1 MNKVLEIK
9 NLRLKIGGETILDGV
24 NLSLERGE
32 ITGLVGRSG
41 SGKSMTGLAA
51 MGLAPTGAS
60 LSGAVALN
68 GQSLLDLPE
77 REMCA
82 LRGRG
87 LAMIFQEPMTAL
99 NPLQTIQAQIAET
112 ITIHGDTPQAQ
123 ALDEAVVLMRRVGLN
138 PDVISPGRFPHELS
152 GGQRQRVMIAA
163 AIAMKPAVLI
173 ADEPTT
179 ALDVTTQAEILKL
192 LRRLVEEDE
201 MALLFITHDLA
212 VISNMAD
219 AVAVMDK
226 GRIVDTDTPR
236 NFFKKGLG
244 GALSGL
250 VVQST
255 KRKLALKTAA
265 DRETIIEAKDVSCV
279 YPAARQNLFSPAAPV
294 RAVNGVS
301 LSLMRGENLGL
312 VGESGCG
319 KSTLARAILGLQP
332 MSKGAVEIEGMGF
345 PSAGKAMMR
354 LLRRKIQIVFQDPYS
369 SFNPRHKVEKIIG
382 EPFHLFDKPPSRAEQ
397 RERIGDV
404 LASVGMSLLDMEK
417 YPHEFSGGQRQR
429 IAIARALITEPSVII
444 LDEATSALDVGARN
458 RVLNLLMTLSDQR
471 GVSYLFVTHDMTIIR
486 DVVDRVLVMKDGRI
500 VEEGATSDILGHP
513 QHDYSRSLIEATPK
527 INWPQ

>member
-1 MNKVLEIK
+1 MTKVLDIDD
-9 NLRLKIGGETILDGV
+9 LRLELGGETILNGV
-24 NLSLERGE
+24 NLSLERGK

-51 MGLAPTGAS
+51 IGLAPAGAL
-60 LSGAVALN
+60 LSGAVHLN
-68 GQSLLDLPE
+68 GQSLLNLPE

-82 LRGRG
+82 LRGRD

-99 NPLQTIQAQIAET
+99 NPLQTIAMQIAET
-112 ITIHGDTPQAQ
+112 ITIHQDTPKAQ
-123 ALDEAVVLMRRVGLN
+123 ARDEAEALMRRVGLD

-219 AVAVMDK
+219 TVAVMDK
-226 GRIVDTDTPR
+226 GRIIDADTPD

-255 KRKLALKTAA
+255 KRKLAQKTSAK
-265 DRETIIEAKDVSCV
+265 RQTIVEAKDVSCI
-279 YPAARQNLFSPAAPV
+279 YPTARQNLFSSAPPM
-294 RAVNGVS
+294 RAVNSVS
-301 LSLMRGENLGL
+301 LTLKRGENLGL

-319 KSTLARAILGLQP
+319 KSTLARALLGLQP
-332 MSKGAVEIEGMGF
+332 VSEGAVEIGGVGF
-345 PSAGKAMMR
+345 ASAGKAAMR
-354 LLRRKIQIVFQDPYS
+354 IMRKKIQIVFQDPYS
-369 SFNPRHKVEKIIG
+369 SFNPRQTVEKIIS
-382 EPFHLFDKPPSRAEQ
+382 EPFHLFDTPPSRAEQ
-397 RERIGDV
+397 REQIGDV
-404 LASVGMSLLDMEK
+404 LASVGMSLNDMEK

-458 RVLNLLMTLSDQR
+458 RVLNLLMALSDQR
-471 GVSYLFVTHDMTIIR
+471 GVSYLFVTHDMTVIR
-486 DVVDRVLVMKDGRI
+486 DVADRVLVMKDGRI

>member
-1 MNKVLEIK
+1 MDKVLDIK
-9 NLRLKIGGETILDGV
+9 DLRLTINGDTTLNGV
-24 NLSLERGE
+24 NLSLAAGK

-51 MGLAPTGAS
+51 LGLTPAGS
-60 LSGAVALN
+60 VLSGAIMLN
-68 GQSLLDLPE
+68 GHSLFDLSE

-82 LRGRG
+82 LRGRD

-99 NPLQTIQAQIAET
+99 NPLQTIATQIAET
-112 ITIHGDTPQAQ
+112 ITIHGDTPKAQ
-123 ALDEAVVLMRRVGLN
+123 ALDEAIALMRRVGLD

-163 AIAMKPAVLI
+163 AVAMKPTVLI

-179 ALDVTTQAEILKL
+179 ALDVTTQAEILNL
-192 LRRLVEEDE
+192 LRRLVKEDE
-201 MALLFITHDLA
+201 IALLFITHDLA

-219 AVAVMDK
+219 EIAVMDK
-226 GRIVDTDTPR
+226 GRIVDTDTPD

-250 VVQST
+250 VIQST
-255 KRKLALKTAA
+255 KKRQAQKSSA
-265 DRETIIEAKDVSCV
+265 DFETVVEARDIVCA
-279 YPAARQNLFSPAAPV
+279 YPTARQNLFTPAPPV
-294 RAVNGVS
+294 RAVKGVT
-301 LSLMRGENLGL
+301 LSLKRGENLGL

-319 KSTLARAILGLQP
+319 KSTLARALLGLQP
-332 MSKGAVEIEGMGF
+332 VSEGAVEIDGVGF
-345 PSAGKAMMR
+345 ASVGKAAMR
-354 LLRRKIQIVFQDPYS
+354 LMRKKIQIVFQDPYS
-369 SFNPRHKVEKIIG
+369 SFNPRHKVGKIIG
-382 EPFHLFDKPPSRAEQ
+382 EPFHLFDKLPSGAEQ
-397 RERIGDV
+397 REMISDV
-404 LASVGMSLLDMEK
+404 LASVGMEPTDMEK

-444 LDEATSALDVGARN
+444 LDEATSALDVGSRN
-458 RVLNLLMTLSDQR
+458 RVLNLLMALSDQR

-486 DVVDRVLVMKDGRI
+486 DVTDRVLVMKDGQI
-500 VEEGATSDILGHP
+500 VEQGATSDILGHP
-513 QHDYSRSLIEATPK
+513 SHDYSRSLIEATPK

>member
-1 MNKVLEIK
+1 MTKVLDIDG
-9 NLRLKIGGETILDGV
+9 LRLGLGGETILNGV
-24 NLSLERGE
+24 NLSLERGK

-41 SGKSMTGLAA
+41 CGKSMTGLAA
-51 MGLAPTGAS
+51 MGLAPAGAL
-60 LSGAVALN
+60 LSGAVHLN

-77 REMCA
+77 HEMCA
-82 LRGRG
+82 LRGREM
-87 LAMIFQEPMTAL
+87 AMIFQEPMTAL
-99 NPLQTIQAQIAET
+99 NPLQTIATQITET
-112 ITIHGDTPQAQ
+112 ITVHEDTPKAQ
-123 ALDEAVVLMRRVGLN
+123 AMEEAEALMRRVGLD
-138 PDVISPGRFPHELS
+138 PDTISPKRFPHELS

-163 AIAMKPAVLI
+163 AIAMRPAVLI

-201 MALLFITHDLA
+201 MALVFITHDLA

-219 AVAVMDK
+219 TVAVMDR
-226 GRIVDTDTPR
+226 GRIIDADTPS

-250 VVQST
+250 VVRST
-255 KRKLALKTAA
+255 KRKLAQKSSTKH
-265 DRETIIEAKDVSCV
+265 ETIVEAKDVSCI
-279 YPAARQNLFSPAAPV
+279 YPTARQNLFSPSAPL
-294 RAVNGVS
+294 RAVNGVT
-301 LSLMRGENLGL
+301 LSLKRGENLGL

-319 KSTLARAILGLQP
+319 KSTLARALLGLQP
-332 MSKGAVEIEGMGF
+332 VSAGAVEIGGVGF
-345 PSAGKAMMR
+345 ASAGKAAMR
-354 LLRRKIQIVFQDPYS
+354 RMRKKIQIVFQDPYS

-382 EPFHLFDKPPSRAEQ
+382 EPFHLFDTPPSQAEQ
-397 RERIGDV
+397 RERVGDV
-404 LASVGMSLLDMEK
+404 LASVGMSLNDMEK

-444 LDEATSALDVGARN
+444 LDEATSALDIGARN

-486 DVVDRVLVMKDGRI
+486 DVADRVLVMQDGRI
-500 VEEGATSDILGHP
+500 VEEGATSDILEHP

>member
-1 MNKVLEIK
+1 MAKVLELK
-9 NLRLKIGGETILDGV
+9 DLRLGVGGKTILDGV
-24 NLSLERGE
+24 NLSLERGK

-51 MGLAPTGAS
+51 MGLAPARAT
-60 LSGAVALN
+60 LSGAVHLN
-68 GQSLLDLPE
+68 GHSLLDLAE

-82 LRGRG
+82 LRGRA

-99 NPLQTIQAQIAET
+99 NPLQTIVAQIAET
-112 ITIHGDTPQAQ
+112 ITIHGDTPKAQ
-123 ALDEAVVLMRRVGLN
+123 ALDEAAALMRRVGLDPN
-138 PDVISPGRFPHELS
+138 VISPTRFPHELS

-163 AIAMKPAVLI
+163 AIASSPAVLI

-219 AVAVMDK
+219 TVAVMDK
-226 GRIVDTDTPR
+226 GRIVDADTPG

-255 KRKLALKTAA
+255 KRKLALASPA
-265 DRETIIEAKDVSCV
+265 NHETIVDARDVTCI
-279 YPAARQNLFSPAAPV
+279 YPTARQNLLTPAPPV
-294 RAVNGVS
+294 RAVNGVT
-301 LSLMRGENLGL
+301 LSLKRGENLGL

-319 KSTLARAILGLQP
+319 KSTLARALLGLQP
-332 MSKGAVEIEGMGF
+332 VSEGAVNIGGVGLA
-345 PSAGKAMMR
+345 SAGKAAMRMMR
-354 LLRRKIQIVFQDPYS
+354 KTIQIVFQDPYS
-369 SFNPRHKVEKIIG
+369 SFNPRQKVEQIIG
-382 EPFHLFDKPPSRAEQ
+382 EPFHLFDTPPSRAEQ
-397 RERIGDV
+397 REMIGDV
-404 LASVGMSLLDMEK
+404 LASVGMGLTDMEK

-486 DVVDRVLVMKDGRI
+486 DVTDRVLVMKDGRI
-500 VEEGATSDILGHP
+500 VEEGATNDILGHP

-527 INWPQ
+527 INWPH